1 MKLFITFFHKH
12 LSLHVFV
19 HPSIPA
25 EQQFL
30 FNASYRFFFINLII
44 DSKRVLQTRSII
56 NFDHINLWRLS
67 GYCAR
72 KIPLTSKLNFIFLS
86 NIFEYLT
93 ILNFYPLYNLII
105 NDVRKKK
112 KKKFQS
118 KTETHFLA
126 EHVQHNLF
134 EAS

>member
-44 DSKRVLQTRSII
+44 DSKRVLQTDRSLISII
-56 NFDHINLWRLS
+56 SIFDVSRDIVPENSFNL
-67 GYCAR
+67 
-72 KIPLTSKLNFIFLS
+72 KIKFYFSLKYFRIFNDPKFLS
-86 NIFEYLT
+86 
-93 ILNFYPLYNLII
+93 II
-105 NDVRKKK
+105 
-112 KKKFQS
+112 
-118 KTETHFLA
+118 
-126 EHVQHNLF
+126 
-134 EAS
+134 